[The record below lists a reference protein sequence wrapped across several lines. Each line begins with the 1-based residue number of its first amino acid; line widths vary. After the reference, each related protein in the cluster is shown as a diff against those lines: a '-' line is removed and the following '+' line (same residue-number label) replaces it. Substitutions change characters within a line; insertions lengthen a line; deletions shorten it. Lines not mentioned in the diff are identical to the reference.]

1 MSFDRRL
8 LTNFEWP
15 FLLLILITAA
25 VGVVNLYS
33 AAGPESAS
41 GAPIWLK
48 QVYWLAVG
56 LGVTAAT
63 VMINYKFFETTA
75 FVIFGLTLCLL
86 VLVLVAG
93 RVVAGSQ
100 RWLSLGPLMLQPSE
114 MAKMAI
120 IIILARYFARR
131 EQSRGY
137 SIFHLILPFGYAL
150 LIAGLILKEPDLGT
164 TVLILLI
171 AGSMILYARVRPL
184 SFLFLVGSTL
194 AAVPLVWNFL
204 KGYQKKRILA
214 FLDPSRDPLGS
225 AYHLIQ
231 SKIAVGSGQV
241 WGKGF
246 MAGTQSQLR
255 FIPEKHTD
263 FAFSVLAEEWG
274 FVGVCVLF
282 ALLFLIVILG
292 LNVARRTHDRF
303 GEFLV
308 VGVVAYIFWQ
318 VVINI
323 GMVTGLLPV
332 VGIPLPLVSYGG
344 SSLVTTMFGVGLILN
359 VSMRKFVYAGR

>member
-1 MSFDRRL
+1 VSFDRRL

-15 FLLLILITAA
+15 LIMMVLITAA
-25 VGVVNLYS
+25 LGVVNLYS
-33 AAGPESAS
+33 AAGPSS
-41 GAPIWLK
+41 LTGAPIWLK
-48 QVYWLAVG
+48 QIYWLAVG
-56 LGVTAAT
+56 LGVMTAI
-63 VMINYKFFETTA
+63 VLVNYKFFESTA
-75 FVIFGLTLCLL
+75 FVLYGLALCLL
-86 VLVLVAG
+86 ILVLFIG
-93 RVVAGSQ
+93 RTVAGSQ
-100 RWLSLGPLMLQPSE
+100 RWLTFGPMVIQPSE
-114 MAKMAI
+114 IAKMAI

-131 EQSRGY
+131 EQPRGY
-137 SIFHLILPFGYAL
+137 SLIHLVLPFVYTVL
-150 LIAGLILKEPDLGT
+150 MAGLILREPDLGT
-164 TVLILLI
+164 TVLVLLI
-171 AGSMILYARVRPL
+171 AGSMILYARVRL
-184 SFLFLVGSTL
+184 FSLLFLVGSTL
-194 AAVPLVWNFL
+194 AAVPVVWTFL
-204 KGYQKKRILA
+204 KDYQKKRILA
-214 FLDPSRDPLGS
+214 FLDPSQDPLGS
-225 AYHLIQ
+225 SYHLIQ

-263 FAFSVLAEEWG
+263 FAFSVFAEEWG

-292 LNVARRTHDRF
+292 LNVARRTRDRF

-308 VGVVAYIFWQ
+308 VGVVAYFFWQ

-344 SSLVTTMFGVGLILN
+344 SSLVTTMIGIGFILN